1 MEARKGILKNVNRMK
16 VSGIVFLTCLIALL
30 FFVMS
35 SRFTTSYDQQIEILV
50 NNFDGIIKLSNCLK
64 EMEDDEINDYDLQEV
79 DALASPDI
87 GIVERV
93 FLYSKRYDMPL
104 FIQVISNKNISE
116 LDSDSVKVFTINS
129 ENELINFWP
138 LDSKTSNVQTK

>member
-1 MEARKGILKNVNRMK
+1 MEARKGILKNANRMK
-16 VSGIVFLTCLIALL
+16 VCGVIFITCLIAL
-30 FFVMS
+30 FFFAMS
-35 SRFTTSYDQQIEILV
+35 SRFTTNYDRKITISA
-50 NNFDGIIKLSNCLK
+50 NNFDRIIKLSNYLK
-64 EMEDDEINDYDLQEV
+64 EMADDEINDYDLEEV
-79 DALASPDI
+79 DDLCSPDI

>member
-64 EMEDDEINDYDLQEV
+64 EMADDEINDYDLQEV